1 MVIKPLLEKARKK
14 KADKVFIA
22 TDPDREGEF
31 IAWRLSEIFGD
42 FSTQR
47 ITFNEI
53 TENAVVAALSDPRS
67 VDESLVNAAKVRRFM
82 DRLVGFRSSK
92 FSKSWSLKSMGRVQ
106 TPTLGFI
113 VERELEREAFV
124 PQPFYAVDAE
134 AGGLTFKARFHE
146 KEDPDA
152 WFDRDAEPPKHHP
165 YRTNDLSLAN
175 LARSTINEEGGVQ
188 VTNTKDG
195 TRSSSPKP
203 PFSTPSLLRTAGS
216 HPKIGWGSKKIMQV
230 ASSLY
235 NAGHITYMRTDST
248 RTNPEAR
255 SEVRQYIVSQWGSE
269 HLRPEPGVGGEV
281 QKGKKN
287 VQDAHEAIRP
297 TDSTVLSPDGLDDQ
311 QNILYR
317 LIWARFAASQMSNA
331 KFETLSIRAKVGG
344 FERPWTS
351 SISWRIHSG
360 WEAAFGELRAQ
371 PLTSP
376 PEPPIEVGRTL
387 YLDENNKQNPRLI
400 EDETKPPARYRQ
412 HTLVEKMQNEGIG
425 RPSTYASTID
435 KLLDEKRKYLVEDN
449 GALKP
454 TEGGKTLWLSVAPMY
469 GSGSNSRGV
478 FEAHF
483 TAEMEVRLDSIENGE
498 TPAPEI
504 WHSFVSEF
512 KDAHD
517 HALDLRRQTPTPKQ
531 LAYMLKLLAAVP
543 KERRSLLLDGRDPE
557 SISGEDAKLIIET
570 LKNEDVQAGPSEK
583 QLKFISSLLDGLE
596 LKDSEAAQLVD
607 LNSLDEL
614 TGGRNGT
621 ASDLIGQLKILGGDK
636 PRPISD
642 RQAKYL
648 RDLAKKAEMDEGE
661 MCSEHGCKTF
671 EELNASEASEFISK
685 LRDSLG
691 IKGNRRRR
699 KSQF

>member
-1 MVIKPLLEKARKK
+1 MVNLIIVESSAKAKKIGGFLGGNYIVSSCQGHVQDLPGPKYPDRKQANKAMWAASEDSLPSPPWPWVVDQRGRSAEMVIKPLLEKARKK

-281 QKGKKN
+281 QKVKKK
-287 VQDAHEAIRP
+287 EYE
-297 TDSTVLSPDGLDDQ
+297 L
-311 QNILYR
+311 
-317 LIWARFAASQMSNA
+317 LI
-331 KFETLSIRAKVGG
+331 
-344 FERPWTS
+344 
-351 SISWRIHSG
+351 
-360 WEAAFGELRAQ
+360 
-371 PLTSP
+371 
-376 PEPPIEVGRTL
+376 
-387 YLDENNKQNPRLI
+387 
-400 EDETKPPARYRQ
+400 
-412 HTLVEKMQNEGIG
+412 
-425 RPSTYASTID
+425 
-435 KLLDEKRKYLVEDN
+435 KLLDHLEKNDDINKVF
-449 GALKP
+449 
-454 TEGGKTLWLSVAPMY
+454 
-469 GSGSNSRGV
+469 SN
-478 FEAHF
+478 
-483 TAEMEVRLDSIENGE
+483 LDWE
-498 TPAPEI
+498 
-504 WHSFVSEF
+504 
-512 KDAHD
+512 
-517 HALDLRRQTPTPKQ
+517 
-531 LAYMLKLLAAVP
+531 KL
-543 KERRSLLLDGRDPE
+543 
-557 SISGEDAKLIIET
+557 
-570 LKNEDVQAGPSEK
+570 Q
-583 QLKFISSLLDGLE
+583 
-596 LKDSEAAQLVD
+596 
-607 LNSLDEL
+607 
-614 TGGRNGT
+614 
-621 ASDLIGQLKILGGDK
+621 
-636 PRPISD
+636 
-642 RQAKYL
+642 
-648 RDLAKKAEMDEGE
+648 
-661 MCSEHGCKTF
+661 
-671 EELNASEASEFISK
+671 
-685 LRDSLG
+685 
-691 IKGNRRRR
+691 
-699 KSQF
+699 